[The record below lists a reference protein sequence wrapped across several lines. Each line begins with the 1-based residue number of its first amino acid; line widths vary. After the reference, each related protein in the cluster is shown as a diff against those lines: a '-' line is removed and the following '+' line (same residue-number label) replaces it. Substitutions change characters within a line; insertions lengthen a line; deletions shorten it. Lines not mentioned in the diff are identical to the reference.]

1 MGGLDGVEKGE
12 ERMVT
17 AELVEKENREDKS
30 LNKEK
35 I

>member
-1 MGGLDGVEKGE
+1 MAGLEGERSEKT
-12 ERMVT
+12 MVT
-17 AELVEKENREDKS
+17 AELVGKENREDKS